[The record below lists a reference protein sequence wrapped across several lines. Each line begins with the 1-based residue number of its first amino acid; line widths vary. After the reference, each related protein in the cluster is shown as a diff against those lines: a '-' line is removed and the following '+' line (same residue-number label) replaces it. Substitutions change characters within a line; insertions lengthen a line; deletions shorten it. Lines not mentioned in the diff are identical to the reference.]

1 MPALVH
7 PHTPCFT
14 DEDTETTF
22 PPPSRQVCSAVK
34 AGATTHTTS
43 GSEFCAKRRRGL
55 DGGKWLFPRGPGEM
69 GRALQ
74 FRHGG
79 LPCCRAS
86 HIYPEPRACRQY
98 RIGLATV
105 GDFQTSLES
114 SHFSV
119 APIKSCTVCTERQ
132 NWRGLDWFRAF
143 QEAIWNISFSIS
155 MGHLCASSGH
165 PAPQHDRW
173 LQPSLGLWHL
183 GLPSGPYHFLAV

>member
-1 MPALVH
+1 MPALVP

-22 PPPSRQVCSAVK
+22 PLPSRQVCSAVK

-43 GSEFCAKRRRGL
+43 GSKFCAKRRRGL
-55 DGGKWLFPRGPGEM
+55 NGGKWLFPRGPGEM

-79 LPCCRAS
+79 LCPAAGRVTS
-86 HIYPEPRACRQY
+86 IPEPWACRQY

-114 SHFSV
+114 SHFFV
-119 APIKSCTVCTERQ
+119 APIKFCTVCTERQ
-132 NWRGLDWFRAF
+132 NWRCLDWFRAF

-165 PAPQHDRW
+165 PAPNMT
-173 LQPSLGLWHL
+173 G
-183 GLPSGPYHFLAV
+183 G